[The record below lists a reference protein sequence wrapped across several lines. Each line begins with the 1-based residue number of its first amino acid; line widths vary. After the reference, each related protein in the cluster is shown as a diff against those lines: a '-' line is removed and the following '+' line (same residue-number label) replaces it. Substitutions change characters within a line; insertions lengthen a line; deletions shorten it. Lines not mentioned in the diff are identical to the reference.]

1 MGLVCCVVFTR
12 LVGKNSLKSNIGYL
26 LMEIHILLA
35 INYNAIRN
43 GLLDVCY
50 EFVFGKFLDLE
61 MFSFY
66 LFLFEACWCGGL
78 NTRMAF
84 DVCVCVF

>member
-1 MGLVCCVVFTR
+1 
-12 LVGKNSLKSNIGYL
+12 
-26 LMEIHILLA
+26 MEIHILLA
-35 INYNAIRN
+35 INYYAIRN

-84 DVCVCVF
+84 DVCVCVLMLYLLCYFF